1 MKTAMIINVFHSNIK
16 NYVLQICI
24 ENQSRA
30 ARAVLI
36 NRASVGTNRPLSII
50 RATFNRDSPRNSIN
64 LITFSANNIN
74 SPWQAIDNI

>member
-1 MKTAMIINVFHSNIK
+1 MFELVTLRQGNGTERNGKGITAMKTAMIVNVFHSNIK
-16 NYVLQICI
+16 DYVLQICI

-50 RATFNRDSPRNSIN
+50 RDF
-64 LITFSANNIN
+64 
-74 SPWQAIDNI
+74 